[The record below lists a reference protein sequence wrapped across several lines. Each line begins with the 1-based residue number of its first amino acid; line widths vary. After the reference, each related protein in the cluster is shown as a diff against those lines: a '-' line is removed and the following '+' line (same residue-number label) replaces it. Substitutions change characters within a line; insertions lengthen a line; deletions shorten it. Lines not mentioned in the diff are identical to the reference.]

1 MKEIASALVLLG
13 FLTGCS
19 AEKPAGKVPPATAT
33 AAPASIAGN
42 AVNGKRLID
51 QYACLS
57 CHKIPGFDGP
67 QGSMGPSL
75 EGLAMR
81 KVIARSIPNKPD
93 TLAAYLQN
101 PQSVDPQNQM
111 PPLGISESEARDMAA
126 YLLSPARP

>member
-1 MKEIASALVLLG
+1 MKKIASALLLIA
-13 FLTGCS
+13 FMTGCA
-19 AEKPAGKVPPATAT
+19 AEKPAAKNPPATAT
-33 AAPASIAGN
+33 AAPVAVAGN
-42 AVNGKRLID
+42 AVNGKKLID

-75 EGLAMR
+75 EAFASR
-81 KVIARSIPNKPD
+81 KVIAGGIPNQPD
-93 TLAAYLQN
+93 TVAAYLQN

-111 PPLGISESEARDMAA
+111 PSLGISESEARDMTA